1 MVGFN
6 ACKQIFFLLLRSWVI
21 AMRLRT
27 EYTKCLTATG
37 ESELPNLL
45 IRIKKKMC
53 YRKGNAG
60 IMRTFKRDLM
70 N

>member
-1 MVGFN
+1 
-6 ACKQIFFLLLRSWVI
+6 
-21 AMRLRT
+21 MRLRT